1 MKFTELKYER
11 PDYDA
16 VVKEYETLLNE
27 LENAKDKAS
36 FLPVFERINAL
47 RSRLSTMYNLAY
59 TRHSINTA
67 DEFYDK
73 ENEFWDETNPLF
85 SVYDTKLSRSA

>member
-47 RSRLSTMYNLAY
+47 RSSLSTMYNLA
-59 TRHSINTA
+59 
-67 DEFYDK
+67 
-73 ENEFWDETNPLF
+73 
-85 SVYDTKLSRSA
+85 